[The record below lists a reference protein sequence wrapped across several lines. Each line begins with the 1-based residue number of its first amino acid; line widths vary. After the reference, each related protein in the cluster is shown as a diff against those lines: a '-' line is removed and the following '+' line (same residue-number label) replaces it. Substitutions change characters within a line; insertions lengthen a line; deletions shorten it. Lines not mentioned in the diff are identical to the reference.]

1 VNLGANSPLLSA
13 LLQAERVVR
22 QLESGDRVDP
32 KVIDQLLAEMKKL
45 ANLVLEVATDDPEI
59 PARFAIARKTLREH
73 STTRTQQPAG
83 FRFQG
88 LVDLVNSEDSLR
100 RQQARLASEAWTSL
114 TAADTQ
120 GAATKLGEALDF
132 LDRRRSLIGDE
143 RQQIFFAKEG
153 EDLIARFLH
162 EHLRRQN
169 WGAALELVEK
179 AKSRALLNQLG
190 HAAIRKPAAGPAALT
205 QKEEA
210 LLSAAR
216 ETARAARANAMTQDG
231 VRGFELWDRAA
242 RLQIELG
249 EVWSALENDSA
260 WAEYVSLRRGAAPDL
275 RGMRECLHGVKTRAA
290 LLSYYVDDSTTW
302 LFVLGPDATEPV
314 GLDTGLPADHLRAC
328 AHRLLIDCN
337 GVPAALADIH
347 STEETA
353 TIEAALKLP
362 PATRRLSRPSGLGPN
377 RHKLL
382 EPGYALTYLD
392 ELSVRLLPASVQ
404 PILDGCDVLCVSAH
418 GPLHMLPLHA
428 LRLSD
433 GACVGQRFGVCS
445 IPGIGV
451 LRHCRIRNRA
461 RSTGSRRRLRTGL
474 AACVDMLGEQ
484 SAAFAEDGKL
494 LDPLRKG
501 KRVLIG
507 AEGRSAAT
515 KQRVIEQ
522 SERADVIHLSCHGLF
537 AGDQGW
543 NDPLRSALLLADGRR
558 PQIDGPS
565 LRRAPDEF
573 ADCLLTARDIYN
585 LRLNADLVTLG
596 ACSTG
601 RAQVDAGDDL
611 LGLSRAW
618 LYAGTPSL
626 MLSLW
631 NVNTRS
637 SHRLLQV
644 FYEEWLSAG
653 EPKWRALKSAWK
665 ALLTDTANPEF
676 RHPYH
681 WAPFMLIGDWV

>member
-1 VNLGANSPLLSA
+1 VSPGANSPVLSA
-13 LLQAERVVR
+13 LAQAERAAR
-22 QLESGDRVDP
+22 RLEAGERVDP
-32 KVIDQLLAEMKKL
+32 DIIDRLLDEMKDL
-45 ANLVLEVATDDPEI
+45 ANAVLAIARDEPDI
-59 PARFAIARKTLREH
+59 PARFARARKTLREH
-73 STTRTQQPAG
+73 STTRAQPAA

-88 LVDLVNSEDSLR
+88 LVDLVTSEDRLR
-100 RQQARLASEAWTSL
+100 REQARLASEARASL
-114 TAADTQ
+114 TAADAQ
-120 GAATKLGEALDF
+120 GAATKSGEALNL
-132 LDRRRSLIGDE
+132 LDRRRGLVGDE

-153 EDLIARFLH
+153 KELIAGFLD
-162 EHLRRQN
+162 EHLRRRD
-169 WGAALELVEK
+169 WGAALELVER

-190 HAAIRKPAAGPAALT
+190 HSAIRKPAAPPSALT

-216 ETARAARANAMTQDG
+216 ETASAARANAMTQDG
-231 VRGFELWDRAA
+231 VRGFELWDRAT
-242 RLQIELG
+242 RLQIELE

-260 WAEYVSLRRGAAPDL
+260 WAEYVSLRRGAALDL
-275 RGMRECLHGVKTRAA
+275 RGMRECLRDMKTRAA
-290 LLSYYVDDSTTW
+290 LLSYYVNDSTTW
-302 LFVLGPDATEPV
+302 LFVLGPDAPKPV

-337 GVPAALADIH
+337 GVPAAFADIH

-353 TIEAALKLP
+353 TVEAALKLP
-362 PATRRLSRPSGLGPN
+362 PAARRLSRPFGRGPH

-392 ELSVRLLPASVQ
+392 ELSVRLLPASIQ

-428 LRLSD
+428 LRLTD
-433 GACVGQRFGVCS
+433 GAYVGQRFGVCS

-451 LRHCRIRNRA
+451 LRHCRVRNRA
-461 RSTGSRRRLRTGL
+461 RSTGLRHRLRTGL

-484 SAAFAEDGKL
+484 SVNFAEDGKL

-507 AEGRSAAT
+507 AEGRRAAT

-522 SERADVIHLSCHGLF
+522 SERADVIHLSCHGVF

-543 NDPLRSALLLADGRR
+543 NDPLRSALLLGDGRR
-558 PQIDGPS
+558 PHIDGPS
-565 LRRAPDEF
+565 LRSTPDEY
-573 ADCLLTARDIYN
+573 ADCLLTARDIYS
-585 LRLNADLVTLG
+585 LQLNADLVTLG

-601 RAQVDAGDDL
+601 RAQVEAGDDL

-626 MLSLW
+626 ILSLW
-631 NVNTRS
+631 NMNTRS

-681 WAPFMLIGDWV
+681 WAPFMLVGDWV